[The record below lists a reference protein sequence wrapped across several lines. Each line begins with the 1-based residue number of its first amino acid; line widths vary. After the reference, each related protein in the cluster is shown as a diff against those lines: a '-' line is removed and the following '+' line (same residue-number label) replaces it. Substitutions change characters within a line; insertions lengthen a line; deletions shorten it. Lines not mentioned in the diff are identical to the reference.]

1 MDVHM
6 HQLREMQQGLVATV
20 ELACKRA
27 LKGHFSRLILVGSA
41 ALRVETPGSDVDVVC
56 FTRRDGSQA
65 GLPVTVLRK
74 VHWSLKELVS
84 QFHDYMYFSMES
96 WEGRVNQ
103 NDWHLDV
110 EGRPALAVKNN
121 VALDPVSGGGWLPS
135 KRKKLRPDPVPPEQ
149 PAPPAA
155 HGPKPPEPA
164 SGLKPPEVQVT
175 RGLL

>member
-1 MDVHM
+1 APGGATTPLEVLALGASLKPGAEPWRKLDVHGKLTSKLKAKAPEFVPSAVKEEGPLPVAWRPNDYASPSREAFLVEMLAAMDVHM

-84 QFHDYMYFSMES
+84 QFHDYMYFSME
-96 WEGRVNQ
+96 
-103 NDWHLDV
+103 
-110 EGRPALAVKNN
+110 
-121 VALDPVSGGGWLPS
+121 
-135 KRKKLRPDPVPPEQ
+135 
-149 PAPPAA
+149 
-155 HGPKPPEPA
+155 
-164 SGLKPPEVQVT
+164 
-175 RGLL
+175 